1 MNKPTYFYKDKP
13 LFGLDIGHGS
23 LKAMQLGTHDG
34 KTVIDGYGTTKFDI
48 HALDDGVIIDPKAIA
63 TKIHAMFQ
71 HDIVG
76 RITAKRVAMAIPTYR
91 TFSRAIQLPKLSDA
105 ELREAVQLELEQY
118 VPVPLQD
125 LYLDYVTTN
134 ESANGIELFVVAVPK
149 KIVDSYLAL
158 STMIG
163 LEAILIEPT
172 MAACARLFSNDRQS
186 DVPSLI
192 IDFGSLTADI
202 CIVDK
207 TVLATSTVPA
217 GGLVFTEAI
226 RNKLQITLEE
236 AGDIKTKYGLDV
248 SKVQKEVVAALQEPL
263 EQLVTEI
270 RRMLR
275 YYEERYGPDKHVGQI
290 VILGGGANMPGLGDY
305 LTDVLKVPTRTHNH
319 PWALFEHDGL
329 KPPIPADR
337 LMYVTVAG
345 LALMKSGEVFRT

>member
-1 MNKPTYFYKDKP
+1 
-13 LFGLDIGHGS
+13 
-23 LKAMQLGTHDG
+23 
-34 KTVIDGYGTTKFDI
+34 
-48 HALDDGVIIDPKAIA
+48 
-63 TKIHAMFQ
+63 
-71 HDIVG
+71 
-76 RITAKRVAMAIPTYR
+76 
-91 TFSRAIQLPKLSDA
+91 
-105 ELREAVQLELEQY
+105 
-118 VPVPLQD
+118 
-125 LYLDYVTTN
+125 
-134 ESANGIELFVVAVPK
+134 
-149 KIVDSYLAL
+149 
-158 STMIG
+158 
-163 LEAILIEPT
+163 
-172 MAACARLFSNDRQS
+172 
-186 DVPSLI
+186 VPSLI

-248 SKVQKEVVAALQEPL
+248 SKVQKEVAAALQEPL

-275 YYEERYGPDKHVGQI
+275 YYEERYGPDKHIGQI

-345 LALMKSGEVFRT
+345 LALMKSGEVFGA